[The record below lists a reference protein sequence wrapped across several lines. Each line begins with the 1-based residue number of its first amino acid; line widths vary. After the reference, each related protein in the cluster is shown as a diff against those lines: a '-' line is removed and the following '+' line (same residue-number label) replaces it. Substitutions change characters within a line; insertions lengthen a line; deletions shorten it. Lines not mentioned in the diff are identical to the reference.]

1 MRLILKTVEKVV
13 IEVHTKEV
21 ENDGFDYLWDKIRN
35 AYKMDRYEIFNIEKN
50 KDKTLIYVELVPSE
64 KKKRKSSCDFK

>member
-1 MRLILKTVEKVV
+1 MRLILKSMSKVV

-35 AYKMDRYEIFNIEKN
+35 VYEVDKYEIFNIEKS
-50 KDKTLIYVELVPSE
+50 KDKTLIYVELAPLN
-64 KKKRKSSCDFK
+64 KKEFKKCL